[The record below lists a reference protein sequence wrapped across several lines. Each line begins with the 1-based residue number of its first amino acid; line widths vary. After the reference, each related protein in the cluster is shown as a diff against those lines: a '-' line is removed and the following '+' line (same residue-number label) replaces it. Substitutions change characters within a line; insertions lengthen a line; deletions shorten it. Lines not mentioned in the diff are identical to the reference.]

1 MRKPTTE
8 FLLIDAGNTLLK
20 WATAGKKWPG
30 RIVGDIDTPKASPT
44 WIKGLARK
52 FPTQPTILA
61 CVVPKLV
68 PAFRRAFGTRL
79 VEVTAALPELAHTDA
94 FHFCYPKPKE
104 IGADRLAAAVA
115 VHAWGHYPAIIVAC
129 GTATAFTVLD
139 EKGRFCG
146 GAIAPGLQTQLTAL
160 LGASARLPKTRLE
173 QPRRVLGK
181 STQEAIRAGVML
193 NFQGGAKEI
202 IQQLTRALPG
212 RKKKHII
219 LTGGNAHHLAKNLDM
234 PFMLRPLLVFEGL
247 LIIGFRAF
255 GPTP

>member
-146 GAIAPGLQTQLTAL
+146 GFRAIAKDPF
-160 LGASARLPKTRLE
+160 GAAAPCSGKIHPRSDSRRCNAKLSRRRKGNNSATHQSVTGAQKKTYHPHGW
-173 QPRRVLGK
+173 QCAP
-181 STQEAIRAGVML
+181 S
-193 NFQGGAKEI
+193 
-202 IQQLTRALPG
+202 
-212 RKKKHII
+212 RKKS
-219 LTGGNAHHLAKNLDM
+219 
-234 PFMLRPLLVFEGL
+234 
-247 LIIGFRAF
+247 
-255 GPTP
+255 